1 MKINPNLQRLKQLR
15 NELIIIGLIVILVI
29 VAFIGYY
36 RKQSNLKVIEELKRK
51 SYAADTR
58 HAMEIDSLKFKLLQ
72 DSLDIVDLQ
81 RVHTINHINQQDD
94 KDKGNRDIVIAIIPN
109 ATDEQRDR
117 IWAAY
122 SPKN

>member
-1 MKINPNLQRLKQLR
+1 MKRLYS
-15 NELIIIGLIVILVI
+15 EIAVIVMILIVGLT
-29 VAFIGYY
+29 IGVLMY
-36 RKQSNLKVIEELKRK
+36 KNKVKDLKIEDLKRK
-51 SYAADTR
+51 AYAGDIRDSIA
-58 HAMEIDSLKFKLLQ
+58 IDSLKFKILQ
-72 DSLDIVDLQ
+72 DSLHIVDIQ
-81 RVHTINHINQQDD
+81 RVNYINNLNNQDD

>member
-1 MKINPNLQRLKQLR
+1 MPLSPRQMKKLYSEIAVLVV
-15 NELIIIGLIVILVI
+15 ILIVS
-29 VAFIGYY
+29 VAVGLLCY
-36 RKQSNLKVIEELKRK
+36 KNKVKDLKIEELKRK
-51 SYAADTR
+51 SYAKDIR
-58 HAMEIDSLKFKLLQ
+58 DSIIIDSLKFKMLQ
-72 DSLDIVDLQ
+72 DSLYIVDIQ
-81 RVHTINHINQQDD
+81 RVNRINQINNQDD